1 VKNITLNCKFTFSVM
16 ILNLII
22 LYVKKEEN
30 MKRVLKVFLSG
41 VLVSLALPLKL
52 SALVIKGRNSS
63 ASKTLP

>member
-1 VKNITLNCKFTFSVM
+1 M
-16 ILNLII
+16 ISNLII